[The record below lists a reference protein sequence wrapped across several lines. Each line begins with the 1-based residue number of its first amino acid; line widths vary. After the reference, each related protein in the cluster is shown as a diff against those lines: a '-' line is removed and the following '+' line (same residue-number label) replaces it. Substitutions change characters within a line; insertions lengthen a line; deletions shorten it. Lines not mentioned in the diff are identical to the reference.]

1 MINNIKSKSWEIAKK
16 IFGHRVALP
25 VWVLTLLVLIIPAL
39 FLTFKYN
46 PLLASKVLGWETK
59 TNLTSE
65 LEKYLPKIQK
75 LMTLPEE
82 TPQFATVSDVEKIRN
97 QPFFNNAQNGDVV
110 LVYQQ
115 SRKTILYRPSENKI
129 IEVGTLNLPTPTSLP
144 ASPSAIPLSP
154 SPKF

>member
-1 MINNIKSKSWEIAKK
+1 MINTIKSKPWEITKK
-16 IFGHRVALP
+16 FFGHKFAVP
-25 VWVLTLLVLIIPAL
+25 VWVLILLLLLTPTL

-46 PLLASKVLGWETK
+46 PLLATKVLGWETK

-65 LEKYLPKIQK
+65 LEKYLPKIQN

-97 QPFFNNAQNGDVV
+97 QPFFSNAQNGDIV

-115 SRKTILYRPSENKI
+115 SRKTILYRPTENKI
-129 IEVGTLNLPTPTSLP
+129 IEVGTLNLPSPTAEPASVSATPTL
-144 ASPSAIPLSP
+144 
-154 SPKF
+154 